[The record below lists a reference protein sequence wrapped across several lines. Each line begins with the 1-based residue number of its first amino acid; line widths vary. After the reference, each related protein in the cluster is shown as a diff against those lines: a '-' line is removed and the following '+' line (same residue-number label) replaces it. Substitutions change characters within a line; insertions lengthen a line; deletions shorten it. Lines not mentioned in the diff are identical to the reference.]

1 MAPDD
6 ARPKDQSFA
15 HIFYACLCMGLFYCW
30 INLSGAADN
39 TAFGASLVDSAYT
52 MSTHNLLIRISIG
65 LSFLAFS
72 FPFSKKL
79 FSNTRRATV
88 TSGLSGL
95 LGTVI
100 CWCSAPVG
108 PLPLVLGGIV
118 SGAALALFTTLW
130 LTQYRHGPGN
140 LFAMLLL
147 AAGVSGLFLPC
158 IAYFGG
164 ALPRIASALLP
175 VAAAAL
181 LLHASKGSPAYSDE
195 VAPNDPTPKT
205 SHVAVQAVVLLLCNF
220 ASGPAAYGMLTTMGG
235 STLQVSSS
243 LSLILVAVLGLC
255 GTPRDEVLL
264 AFGSFSVCL
273 CIAPALVFEQTPS
286 WLPTLTS
293 SIFWVITKYS
303 IAWFTVNGGPA
314 KTGLSPM
321 SLRGLSAVYLLT
333 ALAELVGM
341 QVSRHAACAIAL
353 LAVGLALAVAL
364 VNATR
369 STGTG
374 TPNVSGPGE
383 HIGIPTTLPQS
394 ESSAI
399 ESLSKQAALTDGEQ
413 RVFEYLSRG
422 YSLKEI
428 ARQLHLTEGGAK
440 YHRHNIYQKL
450 GVTSRQELINL
461 VESAGASEGR
471 Q

>member
-6 ARPKDQSFA
+6 VRSKDQSFA
-15 HIFYACLCMGLFYCW
+15 HVFYACLCMGLFYCW

-39 TAFGASLVDSAYT
+39 TAFGTPLVDSAYT
-52 MSTHNLLIRISIG
+52 MSAHNLLIRISIG

-72 FPFSKKL
+72 FPFSKRL
-79 FSNTRRATV
+79 FSDAQRATV
-88 TSGLSGL
+88 ASGLLGL
-95 LGTVI
+95 LGTVT
-100 CWCSAPVG
+100 CWCSTWFG

-118 SGAALALFTTLW
+118 SGAALALFTALW
-130 LTQYRHGPGN
+130 LAQYRHGPGN
-140 LFAMLLL
+140 LFSMLLL

-164 ALPRIASALLP
+164 ALPHIASALLP
-175 VAAAAL
+175 IAAAAL
-181 LLHASKGSPAYSDE
+181 LLHASKKSPTHSDE
-195 VAPNDPTPKT
+195 ATPNDPMPKT

-220 ASGPAAYGMLTTMGG
+220 ASGPAAYGMLTTTGG

-255 GTPRDEVLL
+255 RAPRDEVLL
-264 AFGSFSVCL
+264 AVGSFSVCL
-273 CIAPALVFEQTPS
+273 CIAPALVFEQTPP
-286 WLPTLTS
+286 WLPTMTS

-314 KTGLSPM
+314 KTGLPPM

-341 QVSRHAACAIAL
+341 QVSRPTACAIAL

-369 STGTG
+369 STGAG
-374 TPNVSGPGE
+374 TPSASNPGE
-383 HIGIPTTLPQS
+383 SVDIPATLPQS
-394 ESSAI
+394 ESPTI

-428 ARQLHLTEGGAK
+428 ARQLNLTEGGAK

-461 VESAGASEGR
+461 VESAGTPEGR

>member
-1 MAPDD
+1 M
-6 ARPKDQSFA
+6 
-15 HIFYACLCMGLFYCW
+15 
-30 INLSGAADN
+30 
-39 TAFGASLVDSAYT
+39 
-52 MSTHNLLIRISIG
+52 
-65 LSFLAFS
+65 
-72 FPFSKKL
+72 
-79 FSNTRRATV
+79 
-88 TSGLSGL
+88 
-95 LGTVI
+95 
-100 CWCSAPVG
+100 
-108 PLPLVLGGIV
+108 
-118 SGAALALFTTLW
+118 
-130 LTQYRHGPGN
+130 
-140 LFAMLLL
+140 
-147 AAGVSGLFLPC
+147 
-158 IAYFGG
+158 
-164 ALPRIASALLP
+164 
-175 VAAAAL
+175 
-181 LLHASKGSPAYSDE
+181 
-195 VAPNDPTPKT
+195 
-205 SHVAVQAVVLLLCNF
+205 
-220 ASGPAAYGMLTTMGG
+220 
-235 STLQVSSS
+235 
-243 LSLILVAVLGLC
+243 
-255 GTPRDEVLL
+255 LL

-273 CIAPALVFEQTPS
+273 CIAPALVFEQTPL

-374 TPNVSGPGE
+374 TPNASGPGE

-413 RVFEYLSRG
+413 HVFEYLSRG